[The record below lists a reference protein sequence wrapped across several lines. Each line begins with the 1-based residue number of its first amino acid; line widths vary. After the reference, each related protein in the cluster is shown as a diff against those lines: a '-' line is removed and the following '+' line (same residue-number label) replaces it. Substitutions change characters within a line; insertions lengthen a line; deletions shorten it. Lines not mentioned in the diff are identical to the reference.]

1 MDDYEKKQEIMEK
14 NLGLVGKLKQFID
27 GSQYQSEGNN
37 SSTKAKSEEN
47 NATEKKLNNVDQ
59 NDKEKEKEKGVEL
72 FDECIEDKEDIN
84 SIKEEQLKIGG
95 EPENKNSEIN
105 TPNNDINNNGA
116 PIIINFTQVFPNN
129 SETKEKENINKNNNI
144 NNSGIPNQNIT
155 PQIKLLEKGVIPQE
169 NSVINLGDL
178 LNNTKGNSPTS
189 MEFDNIKDTNLKGDN
204 NINEEDPN
212 FLNNIAN
219 IEINN
224 GISTPNY
231 LLGNFDSFPT
241 NNS

>member
-1 MDDYEKKQEIMEK
+1 MRKSKKLWKRIQA
-14 NLGLVGKLKQFID
+14 LFVKLEQLID
-27 GSQYQSEGNN
+27 GSQNQSEGNN

-47 NATEKKLNNVDQ
+47 NATEKKLNNLDQ
-59 NDKEKEKEKGVEL
+59 NEKEKGVEL

-105 TPNNDINNNGA
+105 TPNNDINNYEA
-116 PIIINFTQVFPNN
+116 PIIINFTQVFPIN

-155 PQIKLLEKGVIPQE
+155 PQIKLLEKGIIQEE
-169 NSVINLGDL
+169 NSVINLSDL
-178 LNNTKGNSPTS
+178 FNNTKGNSPTS

-241 NNS
+241 NNSQN

>member
-14 NLGLVGKLKQFID
+14 NLGLVGKLEQLID
-27 GSQYQSEGNN
+27 GSQNQSEGNK
-37 SSTKAKSEEN
+37 SSTKPKSEEN
-47 NATEKKLNNVDQ
+47 NATEKKLNNLDQ
-59 NDKEKEKEKGVEL
+59 NEKEKGVEL

-105 TPNNDINNNGA
+105 SPNNDINNYEA
-116 PIIINFTQVFPNN
+116 PIIINITQVFPIN

-144 NNSGIPNQNIT
+144 NNSVIPNQNTT
-155 PQIKLLEKGVIPQE
+155 PQIKLLEKGIIPEE

-178 LNNTKGNSPTS
+178 LNNTKGNSATY
-189 MEFDNIKDTNLKGDN
+189 MEFDNIRDISLKGDN

>member
-14 NLGLVGKLKQFID
+14 NLGLVGKLEQLID
-27 GSQYQSEGNN
+27 GSQNKSEGNN

-59 NDKEKEKEKGVEL
+59 NDKEKGVEL

-105 TPNNDINNNGA
+105 TPNDGINNNDT
-116 PIIINFTQVFPNN
+116 PIIINFTQVFPIN
-129 SETKEKENINKNNNI
+129 SETKEKENINKNYNI
-144 NNSGIPNQNIT
+144 DDNVIPNQNIT
-155 PQIKLLEKGVIPQE
+155 PQIKLLEKGIIQEE
-169 NSVINLGDL
+169 NSVINLSDL
-178 LNNTKGNSPTS
+178 FNNTKGNSPTS

>member
-14 NLGLVGKLKQFID
+14 NLGLFGKLEQLID
-27 GSQYQSEGNN
+27 GSQNQSEGNN
-37 SSTKAKSEEN
+37 SSTKPKSEEN
-47 NATEKKLNNVDQ
+47 NVTEKKMNNVDQ
-59 NDKEKEKEKGVEL
+59 NDKEKEKGVEL

-105 TPNNDINNNGA
+105 TPNNDINNYEA
-116 PIIINFTQVFPNN
+116 PIIINFTQVFPIN

-155 PQIKLLEKGVIPQE
+155 PQIKLLEKGIIQEE
-169 NSVINLGDL
+169 NSVINLSDL
-178 LNNTKGNSPTS
+178 FNNTKGNSPTS

>member
-14 NLGLVGKLKQFID
+14 NLGLVGKLEQLID
-27 GSQYQSEGNN
+27 GSQNQSEGNN

-47 NATEKKLNNVDQ
+47 NATEKKLNNLDQ
-59 NDKEKEKEKGVEL
+59 NEKEKGVEL

-105 TPNNDINNNGA
+105 TPNNDINNYEA
-116 PIIINFTQVFPNN
+116 PIIINFTQVFPIN

-144 NNSGIPNQNIT
+144 NNSVIPNQNTT
-155 PQIKLLEKGVIPQE
+155 PQIKLLEKGIIPEE

-178 LNNTKGNSPTS
+178 LNNTKGNSATY
-189 MEFDNIKDTNLKGDN
+189 MEFDNIRDISLKGDN

>member
-14 NLGLVGKLKQFID
+14 NLGLVGKLEQLID
-27 GSQYQSEGNN
+27 GSQNQSEGNN

-47 NATEKKLNNVDQ
+47 NTTEKKLNNLDQ
-59 NDKEKEKEKGVEL
+59 NEKEKGVEL

-105 TPNNDINNNGA
+105 TPNDGINNNDT
-116 PIIINFTQVFPNN
+116 PIIINFTQVFPIN
-129 SETKEKENINKNNNI
+129 SETKEKENINKNYNI
-144 NNSGIPNQNIT
+144 DDNVIPNQNIT
-155 PQIKLLEKGVIPQE
+155 PQIKLLEKGIIPQE
-169 NSVINLGDL
+169 NSVINLDL
-178 LNNTKGNSPTS
+178 LNNTKGNSATS
-189 MEFDNIKDTNLKGDN
+189 MEFDNIRDINLKEDN
-204 NINEEDPN
+204 NINEEDAN

>member
-1 MDDYEKKQEIMEK
+1 MDDNEKKQEIMEK

-47 NATEKKLNNVDQ
+47 NATEKKLNNLDQ
-59 NDKEKEKEKGVEL
+59 NEKEKGVEL

-105 TPNNDINNNGA
+105 TPNNDINNYEA
-116 PIIINFTQVFPNN
+116 PIIINFTQVFPIN

-155 PQIKLLEKGVIPQE
+155 PQIKLLEKGIIQEE

-178 LNNTKGNSPTS
+178 LNNTKGNSATY
-189 MEFDNIKDTNLKGDN
+189 MEFDNIRDISLKGDN

>member
-1 MDDYEKKQEIMEK
+1 MDDHEKKQEIMEK
-14 NLGLVGKLKQFID
+14 NLGLVGKLEQLID
-27 GSQYQSEGNN
+27 GSQNKSEGNN

-47 NATEKKLNNVDQ
+47 NATEKKLNNLDQ
-59 NDKEKEKEKGVEL
+59 NEKEKGVEL

-105 TPNNDINNNGA
+105 TPNNDINNYEA
-116 PIIINFTQVFPNN
+116 PIIINFTQVFPIN

-144 NNSGIPNQNIT
+144 NNSGIPNQNTT
-155 PQIKLLEKGVIPQE
+155 PQIKLLEKGIIQE
-169 NSVINLGDL
+169 ENRVINLGDL
-178 LNNTKGNSPTS
+178 LNNTKGNSATY
-189 MEFDNIKDTNLKGDN
+189 MEFDNIRDISLKGDN

>member
-1 MDDYEKKQEIMEK
+1 MDDNEKKQEIMEK
-14 NLGLVGKLKQFID
+14 NLGLVGKLEQLID
-27 GSQYQSEGNN
+27 GSQNQSEGNN

-47 NATEKKLNNVDQ
+47 NATEKKLNNLDQ
-59 NDKEKEKEKGVEL
+59 NEKEKGVEL

-105 TPNNDINNNGA
+105 TPNNDINNYEA
-116 PIIINFTQVFPNN
+116 PIIINFTQVFPIN

-144 NNSGIPNQNIT
+144 NIDNNAIPNQNIS
-155 PQIKLLEKGVIPQE
+155 PQIKLLEKGIIPEE

-178 LNNTKGNSPTS
+178 LNNTKGNSATS

>member
-14 NLGLVGKLKQFID
+14 NLGLVGKLEQLID
-27 GSQYQSEGNN
+27 GSQNQSEGNN

-47 NATEKKLNNVDQ
+47 NATEKKLNNLDQ
-59 NDKEKEKEKGVEL
+59 NEKEKGVEL

-105 TPNNDINNNGA
+105 TPNNDINNYEA
-116 PIIINFTQVFPNN
+116 PIIINFTQVFPIN

-178 LNNTKGNSPTS
+178 LNNTKGNSATY
-189 MEFDNIKDTNLKGDN
+189 MEFDNIRDISLKGDN

>member
-14 NLGLVGKLKQFID
+14 NLGLVGKLEQLID
-27 GSQYQSEGNN
+27 GSQNQSEGNN
-37 SSTKAKSEEN
+37 PSTKAKSEEN
-47 NATEKKLNNVDQ
+47 NVTEKKMNYLDQ
-59 NDKEKEKEKGVEL
+59 SDKEKEKEKGVEL

-105 TPNNDINNNGA
+105 TPNNGINNNEA

-144 NNSGIPNQNIT
+144 DNNVIPNQNTT
-155 PQIKLLEKGVIPQE
+155 PQIKLLEKGVIPKE
-169 NSVINLGDL
+169 NSFIHLTDL
-178 LNNTKGNSPTS
+178 LNNTKGNSATS
-189 MEFDNIKDTNLKGDN
+189 MEFDNIRDINLKGDN
-204 NINEEDPN
+204 DINEEDAN

-224 GISTPNY
+224 GISSPNY

>member
-14 NLGLVGKLKQFID
+14 NLGLVGKLEQLID
-27 GSQYQSEGNN
+27 GSQNQSEGNN

-47 NATEKKLNNVDQ
+47 NATEKKLNNLDQ
-59 NDKEKEKEKGVEL
+59 NDKEEEKGVEL

-84 SIKEEQLKIGG
+84 SIKEEQLKISG

-105 TPNNDINNNGA
+105 TPNNDINNYEA
-116 PIIINFTQVFPNN
+116 PIIINFTQVFPIN

-144 NNSGIPNQNIT
+144 DDNVIT
-155 PQIKLLEKGVIPQE
+155 PQIKLLEKGIIPEE

-178 LNNTKGNSPTS
+178 LNNTKGNSSTS
-189 MEFDNIKDTNLKGDN
+189 MEFDNIRDISLKGDN

>member
-14 NLGLVGKLKQFID
+14 NLGLVGKLEQLID
-27 GSQYQSEGNN
+27 GSQNKSEGNN

-47 NATEKKLNNVDQ
+47 NATEKKLNNLDQ
-59 NDKEKEKEKGVEL
+59 NEKEKGVEL

-105 TPNNDINNNGA
+105 TPNNDINNYEA

-178 LNNTKGNSPTS
+178 LNNTKGNSATS
-189 MEFDNIKDTNLKGDN
+189 MEFDNIRDISLKGDN

>member
-14 NLGLVGKLKQFID
+14 NLGLVGKLEQLID
-27 GSQYQSEGNN
+27 GSQNQSEGNK

-47 NATEKKLNNVDQ
+47 NATEKKLNNLDQ
-59 NDKEKEKEKGVEL
+59 NEKEKGVEL

-105 TPNNDINNNGA
+105 TPNNDINNYEA
-116 PIIINFTQVFPNN
+116 PIIINFTQVFPIN

-144 NNSGIPNQNIT
+144 NNSVIPNQNTT
-155 PQIKLLEKGVIPQE
+155 PQIKLLEKGIIPEE

-178 LNNTKGNSPTS
+178 LNNTKGNSATY
-189 MEFDNIKDTNLKGDN
+189 MEFDNIRDISLKGDN

>member
-14 NLGLVGKLKQFID
+14 NLGLVGKLEQLID
-27 GSQYQSEGNN
+27 GSQNQSEGNN

-47 NATEKKLNNVDQ
+47 NTTEKKLNNLDQ
-59 NDKEKEKEKGVEL
+59 NEKEKGVEL

-116 PIIINFTQVFPNN
+116 PIIINFTQVFPIN

-144 NNSGIPNQNIT
+144 DDNVIPNQNIT
-155 PQIKLLEKGVIPQE
+155 PQIKLLEKGIIPQE
-169 NSVINLGDL
+169 NSVINLDL

>member
-14 NLGLVGKLKQFID
+14 NLGLVGKLEQLID
-27 GSQYQSEGNN
+27 GSQNKSEGNN

-59 NDKEKEKEKGVEL
+59 NDKEKGVEL

-105 TPNNDINNNGA
+105 TPNNDINNYEA
-116 PIIINFTQVFPNN
+116 PIIINFTQVFPIN
-129 SETKEKENINKNNNI
+129 SETKEKENINKNYNI
-144 NNSGIPNQNIT
+144 DDNVIPNQNIT
-155 PQIKLLEKGVIPQE
+155 PQIKLLEKGIIQEE
-169 NSVINLGDL
+169 NSVINIDL
-178 LNNTKGNSPTS
+178 LNNTKGNSATS
-189 MEFDNIKDTNLKGDN
+189 MEFDNIRDINLKGDN
-204 NINEEDPN
+204 NINEEDAN

-224 GISTPNY
+224 EISTPNY